1 MSKVLGA
8 KKLTNFKF
16 LNLFELDA
24 VYKDGTVGKYQVT
37 SRAGSVLDLKA
48 ISGRVEADAVAIC
61 ANYIFN
67 EKPHLILIRQYRYP
81 VGDYIYELPAGLRDG
96 NETILETAV
105 REMKEETG
113 LDLTGVKLSEELNRP
128 FFSSPGMTDETCSLV
143 FGRCVGTPSSDF
155 LEKTEDARVILAD
168 YDECY
173 RILRE
178 EKIDM
183 RTAAAIWLFVTAFEG
198 LKVM

>member
-1 MSKVLGA
+1 MSEVLGA

-16 LNLFELDA
+16 LNLFELDTT
-24 VYKDGTVGKYQVT
+24 YKDGTVGKYQVA
-37 SRAGSVLDLKA
+37 SRASSALDLKA

-61 ANYIFN
+61 GSYVIN
-67 EKPHLILIRQYRYP
+67 EKHHLVLIRQYRYP

-113 LDLTGVKLSEELNRP
+113 LDLTVVRFSEELNRP

-143 FGRCVGTPSSDF
+143 FGRCVGTPSSNF
-155 LEKTEDARVILAD
+155 LEETEDAQVILAD

-183 RTAAAIWLFVTAFEG
+183 RTAAAIWLFVTTLEG